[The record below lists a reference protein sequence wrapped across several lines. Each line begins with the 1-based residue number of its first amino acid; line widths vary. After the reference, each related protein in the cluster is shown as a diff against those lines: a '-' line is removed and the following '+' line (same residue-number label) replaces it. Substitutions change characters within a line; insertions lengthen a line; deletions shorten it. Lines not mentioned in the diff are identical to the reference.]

1 MCWGFSNRNIPRQSH
16 QKETFSELQALC
28 EGNPPIPLQQ
38 PSDVF
43 PLIYAWTNSWA
54 NSRDA
59 GDLRRH
65 RAHSN
70 VTVMQSA
77 NAISVLIYTSVPRE
91 AVYKRHHC
99 QKSSRPFCFDC
110 TAALSRDIDFYG
122 RWISMHNR
130 LFIRSSTMEGSFC
143 IETC

>member
-1 MCWGFSNRNIPRQSH
+1 MCCGFSSRNIPRQRH

-28 EGNPPIPLQQ
+28 GGNPPIPLQQ

-43 PLIYAWTNSWA
+43 PLIYAGTNSWA

-77 NAISVLIYTSVPRE
+77 NAISVLIYTSVSRE
-91 AVYKRHHC
+91 VVYKQHHC
-99 QKSSRPFCFDC
+99 QKSSRPLCFDC
-110 TAALSRDIDFYG
+110 TAALSWYIDLSG
-122 RWISMHNR
+122 RWISMHNC
-130 LFIRSSTMEGSFC
+130 LFIQSSNMEGSFC
-143 IETC
+143 IGTC